1 MVRQIQN
8 RLSKTVDPQR
18 VDPQRVDPQR
28 VDPQREKEERE
39 GRERRKRE
47 KEEGQVTLKGSGV
60 PAVAPQ
66 SVLRIPKSCLGSFAV
81 RV

>member
-1 MVRQIQN
+1 MRGGIQN
-8 RLSKTVDPQR
+8 RWPKT
-18 VDPQRVDPQR
+18 VDPQR

-60 PAVAPQ
+60 P
-66 SVLRIPKSCLGSFAV
+66 SLVLASYFCKL
-81 RV
+81 

>member
-1 MVRQIQN
+1 M
-8 RLSKTVDPQR
+8 SGYSDPKSVAQDSR
-18 VDPQRVDPQR
+18 PPESRPPER
-28 VDPQREKEERE
+28 EGRERRKREKEERE
-39 GRERRKRE
+39 KRERRKRE

-66 SVLRIPKSCLGSFAV
+66 SVLRIPKSCLGSFAA